1 MDSKSL
7 SERMKQH
14 ISGYALLNRLTFRE
28 KRDRLPKLSVEESL
42 RQFLELEIFAEA
54 SGSLTKPAVF
64 SLRSFR
70 HIIIQRE
77 AFRKLAE
84 HA

>member
-1 MDSKSL
+1 MDGKSL
-7 SERMKQH
+7 SESLKQH
-14 ISGYALLNRLTFRE
+14 ISGYALLNRLTLRE
-28 KRDRLPKLSVEESL
+28 KRDRLPLMSIEESL
-42 RQFLELEIFAEA
+42 RQFLELETFAEA

-70 HIIIQRE
+70 HVLIQRE